1 MTVWARSVKEEGGCS
16 NTPIKHLHA
25 DQTVVYQDIMT
36 SKDQE
41 ESRKLMEARQGLQ
54 RWPPAGGAKLGF
66 GADSGL
72 GHGQSEGPGLR
83 KVPIAGANIS
93 NLDTYAN
100 AKADVYT

>member
-1 MTVWARSVKEEGGCS
+1 
-16 NTPIKHLHA
+16 
-25 DQTVVYQDIMT
+25 
-36 SKDQE
+36 
-41 ESRKLMEARQGLQ
+41 MEARQGLQ

-72 GHGQSEGPGLR
+72 GHGQAEGPGLR

-100 AKADVYT
+100 AKADVYTSYSS